1 MQSNDSFESGLG
13 RDKHLHHPGD
23 RRRGGLDTG
32 PGFGPTGSRGR
43 RRGRGRR
50 GDVRSAAL
58 ILLDQQPLHGYQLIQ
73 EIAERSNGVWTPSPG
88 SIYPSLQQLEDE
100 GLISFERVDGRK
112 TATLTDVGKAY
123 VEENRE
129 ALGTPWDEA
138 GRPGGSEYRDLKESL
153 RTLMIA
159 WKQIV
164 DVGTPEQKTKATEVI
179 LDSRKA
185 LYRILAED
193 EPAS

>member
-1 MQSNDSFESGLG
+1 MRSNDSFESGDG
-13 RDKHLHHPGD
+13 RDQHHRRPDD
-23 RRRGGLDTG
+23 RRRGGYDID
-32 PGFGPTGSRGR
+32 PDIGPTGRRGR

-50 GDVRSAAL
+50 GDVRAAAL
-58 ILLDQQPLHGYQLIQ
+58 LLLDQQPLHGYQLIQ
-73 EIAERSNGVWTPSPG
+73 EIADRSNGVWKPSPG

-129 ALGTPWDEA
+129 ALGTPWDET
-138 GRPGGSEYRDLKESL
+138 GRSGGSEFRDLKESL

-185 LYRILAED
+185 LYHILAED
-193 EPAS
+193 EPSS